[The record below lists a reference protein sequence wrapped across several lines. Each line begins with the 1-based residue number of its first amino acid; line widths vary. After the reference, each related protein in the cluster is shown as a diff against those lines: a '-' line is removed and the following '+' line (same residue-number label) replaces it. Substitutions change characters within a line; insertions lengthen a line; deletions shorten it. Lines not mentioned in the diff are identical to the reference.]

1 MLSHEDMS
9 NAVRFE
15 DTIFMAGNLIDIHTG
30 TTVYYVP
37 IKNGDAY
44 SIPYRVLLPR
54 KVDNL
59 LVAGR
64 CISAT
69 REALGAIRVI
79 PPCFA
84 MGQAAGTA
92 AAMCVKANTSPAK
105 VDIPALQATLRA
117 QGAVLDM
124 SDIPEARDQ

>member
-1 MLSHEDMS
+1 MLNHEDMG

-15 DTIFMAGNLIDIHTG
+15 DTIFMGGNLIDIHTG

-44 SIPYRVLLPR
+44 SVPYRVLLPR

-92 AAMCVKANTSPAK
+92 AAMCIKSGCTPAQ
-105 VDIPALQATLRA
+105 VDIPGLQTALRN

-124 SDIPEARDQ
+124 SDIPEA